1 MKKIMMTLAAVL
13 CCAMTTTVFTA
24 CGDDDDDN
32 TPKSSEILGIGGIYL
47 ISVDEK
53 MAQLCDYTMTYY
65 ANDNKLMTEKAPWA
79 IKDGKATWQK
89 EANSINFPA
98 TFGVKIS
105 VKLKDGAQLA
115 DVHIDNVNLIDHE
128 VYLEGI
134 TKDGKK
140 AWGNTVKLGE
150 SISHRMDTS
159 GEKLPQLIELWDSRG
174 GMLNA
179 SFTFDKDGN
188 QIGSGV
194 IE

>member
-1 MKKIMMTLAAVL
+1 MKKILMTLAAVL
-13 CCAMTTTVFTA
+13 CCTMTTTVFTA

-65 ANDNKLMTEKAPWA
+65 ANDNQLTTEKATWT

-89 EANSINFPA
+89 QANSIVLPA
-98 TFGVKIS
+98 TFGVKIN
-105 VKLKDGAQLA
+105 VKLKEGAQLA
-115 DVHIDNVNLIDHE
+115 DVHIDNVNLINPE

-140 AWGNTVKLGE
+140 AWGKTVQFGE
-150 SISHRMDTS
+150 GISHMDTS
-159 GEKLPQLIELWDSRG
+159 GEKLPQLIELWESRG
-174 GMLNA
+174 GMLNV

-188 QIGSGV
+188 QIGSGA
-194 IE
+194 IG